1 MLEPARGCSEDL
13 IFSVLSA
20 TIFMWSLYI
29 LANKYLKLEEVKE
42 KSSDHGWSDLCPLKF
57 SFSDGANSDLV
68 LPRSRSVEVPHISQ
82 LSNWDCGLACI
93 LMVLQTMGISNC
105 SLHSLE
111 KLCGTRSI
119 WTVDLAYLLQ
129 SFSVIFSY
137 FTVTLGANPNFSME
151 SYYKDQL
158 PHDLVRVDL
167 LFQKALEAGIKIE
180 CRSFSGEE
188 VSILILSGKYIAIAL
203 VDHYKLSCSQS
214 RQEDGGVSDCCLSNI
229 GYTGHYVVI
238 CGYDADRDE
247 FEIRDPASS
256 SKYERVYS
264 KHLDEARKS
273 FGTDED
279 LLLISL
285 EQRYN

>member
-1 MLEPARGCSEDL
+1 
-13 IFSVLSA
+13 
-20 TIFMWSLYI
+20 MWSLYVFV
-29 LANKYLKLEEVKE
+29 NKYLKLEEARE
-42 KSSDHGWSDLCPLKF
+42 KGSGPGFSELCHLKF
-57 SFSDGANSDLV
+57 ALSNGGNHDLV
-68 LPRSRSVEVPHISQ
+68 LPRSRFIEVPHICQ

-93 LMVLQTMGISNC
+93 LMVLETMGISNC

-129 SFSVIFSY
+129 SFSVLFSY

-151 SYYKDQL
+151 SFYKDQL

-180 CRSFSGEE
+180 RRSFNREDI
-188 VSILILSGKYIAIAL
+188 SILILSGKYIAIAL
-203 VDHYKLSCSQS
+203 VDHLKLSQS
-214 RQEDGGVSDCCLSNI
+214 WQEDGDVTDLCLSNL

-238 CGYDADRDE
+238 CGYDADKDE
-247 FEIRDPASS
+247 FEIRDPGSS
-256 SKYERVYS
+256 SKYKRVYS

-279 LLLISL
+279 LLLIPL
-285 EQRYN
+285 EQRYS